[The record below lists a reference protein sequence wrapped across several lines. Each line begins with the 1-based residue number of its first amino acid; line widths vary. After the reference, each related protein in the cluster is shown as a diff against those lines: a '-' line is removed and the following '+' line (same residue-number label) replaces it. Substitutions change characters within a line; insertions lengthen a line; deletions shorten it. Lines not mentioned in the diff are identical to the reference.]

1 VTAFVHTESSEAAL
15 LSRVRRRL
23 IPFMFLLYIAAYL
36 DRVNVGFAAL
46 QMNRDLG
53 LSPAVYG
60 FGAGVFF
67 IGYFFFEVPSNL
79 IMARVGARM
88 WIARIMITW
97 GLISSAM
104 MFVRGPLSFYALRFL
119 LGVAEAGFFPG
130 MILYLTYWFPARE
143 RGSAISL
150 FMTAIALAG
159 VVGGPVSGA
168 LLTLHNVGGLAGWQW
183 LFLLE
188 GIPSVVLG
196 VVVLMYLPDG
206 PMDAKWLK
214 EEEKGFLMGRL
225 YASGPA
231 DATPKESTLRGVLT
245 NPRVLGFGL
254 CYFGV
259 VTSLYG
265 ITFWL
270 PTILQGLKQFS
281 DFTIGLLSALPY
293 IVAAI
298 GMVLVGRHSDKTGE
312 RRWHVAG
319 SAFIGAAGF
328 LVSAMTDSPAL
339 KLAAFS
345 VAAFG
350 IFAAMPTFWTM
361 PTAMLTG
368 TGAAAGI
375 AAINSIGNLGGLA
388 GPSLIGWIRTATGTF
403 VAPMIALAATL
414 IFGGV
419 MALISSAPRAAP
431 SKET

>member
-1 VTAFVHTESSEAAL
+1 
-15 LSRVRRRL
+15 
-23 IPFMFLLYIAAYL
+23 
-36 DRVNVGFAAL
+36 
-46 QMNRDLG
+46 
-53 LSPAVYG
+53 
-60 FGAGVFF
+60 
-67 IGYFFFEVPSNL
+67 
-79 IMARVGARM
+79 
-88 WIARIMITW
+88 
-97 GLISSAM
+97 M
-104 MFVRGPLSFYALRFL
+104 MFVRGPASFYTLRFL

-168 LLTLHNVGGLAGWQW
+168 LLSLQNVGGLAGWQW

-196 VVVLMYLPDG
+196 IVVLMYLPNG
-206 PMDAKWLK
+206 PLDAKWLS
-214 EEEKGFLMGRL
+214 EEEKRFLRGRL

-231 DATPKESTLRGVLT
+231 DTTPKESTLRGVLT

-254 CYFGV
+254 CYFGI

-270 PTILQGLKQFS
+270 PTILQGLSQLS

-293 IVAAI
+293 VVAAI

-328 LVSAMTDSPAL
+328 LLSATTDSPAL

-375 AAINSIGNLGGLA
+375 AAMNSIGNLGGLA

-414 IFGGV
+414 MFGGV

-431 SKET
+431 ANPAAAAAEGGRVAKQT